1 MLFEDRKDFT
11 IKEGKRANGTPIWK
25 VVLGKTET
33 YTICRTLEEAQRQAK
48 ALNLD
53 PFHFEWA
60 SMSSATINNKNAS

>member
-33 YTICRTLEEAQRQAK
+33 YTICRTLEEAQKQAAQVQNEK
-48 ALNLD
+48 EQKPED
-53 PFHFEWA
+53 KKE
-60 SMSSATINNKNAS
+60 